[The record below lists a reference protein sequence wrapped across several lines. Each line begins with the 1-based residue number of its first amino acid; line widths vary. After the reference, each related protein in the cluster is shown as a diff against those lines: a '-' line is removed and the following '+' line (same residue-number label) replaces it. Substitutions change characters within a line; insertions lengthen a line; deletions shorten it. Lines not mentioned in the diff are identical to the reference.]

1 MSATEWLI
9 AVLAVIGGLF
19 SVVAAIGLIR
29 LPDVYSRL
37 HATGKSSVTAVVFL
51 MLAAFIYFAYSHG
64 WAVWKLLLVLV
75 FVGLTTPVAA
85 LMIARSAYR
94 SRVTLDRRTH
104 HDDLKRYY
112 ASLEAEREPNSNS
125 KSKSKSK
132 SGPSQQES
140 GVPSR
145 VASGAEQESGQGT
158 TASVG
163 GGQHSG
169 QGATA
174 TVAAG
179 STEKK

>member
-64 WAVWKLLLVLV
+64 WAVWKLLLVLI

-85 LMIARSAYR
+85 LLIARSAYR
-94 SRVTLDRRTH
+94 GGVALDRRTH

-112 ASLEAEREPNSNS
+112 ASLEAERNS

-132 SGPSQQES
+132 SKSVPLRLENR
-140 GVPSR
+140 VPSGA
-145 VASGAEQESGQGT
+145 ASGGEQEGGQGT
-158 TASVG
+158 A
-163 GGQHSG
+163 
-169 QGATA
+169 A

-179 STEKK
+179 SAEKK

>member
-94 SRVTLDRRTH
+94 SRVALDRRTH

-112 ASLEAEREPNSNS
+112 ASLEAERES

-132 SGPSQQES
+132 S
-140 GVPSR
+140 VPSR
-145 VASGAEQESGQGT
+145 LESDDPSGAVEGVEQE
-158 TASVG
+158 
-163 GGQHSG
+163 GGQRT
-169 QGATA
+169 AA

-179 STEKK
+179 SAEKK